1 MEINVSRIAKF
12 NAMNSAIAPADVI
25 GEPLVI
31 EGLFTFNDDVV
42 NSETG
47 EVENKTLIGLITDKG
62 AISSPSAT
70 LVESATKLVEIF
82 EDDVVGMTVKITA
95 NKSNSGRTFYRLE
108 CIE

>member
-25 GEPLVI
+25 DDVLTL
-31 EGLFTFNDDVV
+31 EGMFTFNDDVV

-70 LVESATKLVEIF
+70 LVDSAVKLAEIF
-82 EDDVVGMTVKITA
+82 EDEIVGMKIKITT

-108 CIE
+108 CVE